1 MGRFHLVVDNLSNHQ
16 KGRVGQRS
24 QVVGVHP
31 FRGCL
36 DVALLLHQAAF
47 RDHSNGGLGFV
58 ELDEVHRDVLQ
69 PSAAHEHD
77 KCGRR
82 VEGVEEVAGQTAVLS
97 RGGAEPSRRGHASE
111 RERNASQSCKRRPTR
126 DARHVC
132 PAQAEL
138 FRKGQFFAGTPKH
151 HGIASFQTND
161 AQALSGAA
169 FNPVVDEDLGR
180 AGLASSFAN
189 AHQLGVWMGHVQ
201 HLLMDEAVVEH
212 ELGLCQGFGAF
223 EGHQVGVAGTGAD
236 EPKVGRRRG
245 NGCTHVRMLL
255 WCWPQCIGPRS
266 PRRTGPFGCRLV
278 RTTRCSCHRGRT

>member
-16 KGRVGQRS
+16 KGGVGQRS

-36 DVALLLHQAAF
+36 DMALLLNQAAF
-47 RDHSNGGLGFV
+47 RDHGNGGLGFV

-69 PSAAHEHD
+69 PPATHEHD

-82 VEGVEEVAGQTAVLS
+82 VESVEEVAGQTAVMS
-97 RGGAEPSRRGHASE
+97 RGSAEPSRRGHASK
-111 RERNASQSCKRRPTR
+111 RERNASQSCERSP
-126 DARHVC
+126 ARYAWHVC
-132 PAQAEL
+132 PAQTKL
-138 FRKGQFFAGTPKH
+138 LRKGKFFAGTPKH

-169 FNPVVDEDLGR
+169 FNPVVDEDLRR

-189 AHQLGVWMGHVQ
+189 AHQHGVCMGHFQ

-212 ELGLCQGFGAF
+212 ELGLCQSFGAF

-236 EPKVGRRRG
+236 KPEVGRRG
-245 NGCTHVRMLL
+245 VNGCAHVRMLL
-255 WCWPQCIGPRS
+255 WCWPQCIDPRS
-266 PRRTGPFGCRLV
+266 PRRTGPLGCTLV
-278 RTTRCSCHRGRT
+278 RTICCSCHRGKT